1 MDRQYF
7 DYDYDDK
14 AREQYI
20 EKKHINAPRKART
33 DEETQSI
40 MKRFGFGKLKTL
52 SDLDDAE
59 NNAESVQRKARERIT
74 NKNKSK
80 LD

>member
-20 EKKHINAPRKART
+20 EKKRVNAPRKART
-33 DEETQSI
+33 NEETQSI

-52 SDLDDAE
+52 SDLDDAD
-59 NNAESVQRKARERIT
+59 NNAESVQRKVRERIT
-74 NKNKSK
+74 NKNKRK
-80 LD
+80 